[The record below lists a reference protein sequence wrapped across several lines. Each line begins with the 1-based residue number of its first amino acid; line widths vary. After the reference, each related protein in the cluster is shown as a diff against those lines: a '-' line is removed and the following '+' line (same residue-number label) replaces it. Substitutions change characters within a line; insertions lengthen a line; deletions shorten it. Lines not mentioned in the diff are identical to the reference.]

1 MESINCY
8 TTTFL
13 KLIETYL
20 KDDDSNNVLLEP
32 FSCIL
37 KLGILFYKPIG
48 TKISI
53 TKNSIHYNDASIYQ
67 GALRTYAGD
76 SRDDLHNICYPIMIA
91 LKWFPKSDKR
101 FDFFYQQC
109 ILGLTYLKN
118 NYDRNSLTN
127 HTLSHY
133 IELINNDSNDTKPI
147 SGSPLIN
154 SLKDFWVKEEIDI
167 IFSLFKYALTK
178 DDADKQ
184 FYIKIIEKII
194 DNKEIK
200 LNEYIKEVST
210 RF

>member
-53 TKNSIHYNDASIYQ
+53 TKNSIYYNDASIYQ
-67 GALRTYAGD
+67 GVLRTYAGD

-133 IELINNDSNDTKPI
+133 IELINNDSNETKPI

-210 RF
+210 QF